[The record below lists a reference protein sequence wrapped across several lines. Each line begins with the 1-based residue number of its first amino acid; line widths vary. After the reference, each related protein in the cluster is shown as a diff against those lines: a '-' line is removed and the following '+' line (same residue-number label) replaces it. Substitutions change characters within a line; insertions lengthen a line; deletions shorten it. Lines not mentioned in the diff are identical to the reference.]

1 MVAEMPGQPREIG
14 GLLFGCGFF
23 SVATCGLY
31 AFASRHDY
39 RQPAVVE
46 FVLEHAFHLLMV
58 LGERVDG
65 FEVVGADA
73 ETEAYILEF
82 SCAL

>member
-1 MVAEMPGQPREIG
+1 
-14 GLLFGCGFF
+14 
-23 SVATCGLY
+23 
-31 AFASRHDY
+31 
-39 RQPAVVE
+39 
-46 FVLEHAFHLLMV
+46 MV

-82 SCAL
+82 ACAL